1 MRLVRLL
8 FCCAL
13 LSVFGAFLL
22 FIVAEFWRATQVT
35 FVA

>member
-1 MRLVRLL
+1 MRLVRML

-22 FIVAEFWRATQVT
+22 FILAENWCATQVT
-35 FVA
+35 MLA